1 MNVRAI
7 AGACGALALAVTT
20 MVGAPAVANDED
32 VIREGECSGS
42 SDWKVK
48 ASPEDGG
55 IELEGEVDSNKDG
68 QWWRW
73 RMLHNGDLSA
83 RGAAKTQPPSGSFER
98 QRYMWDIGG
107 PDVVDTFVF
116 RARQPKTGEVCRGTV
131 QI

>member
-55 IELEGEVDSNKDG
+55 IELEGEVDSNKNG
-68 QWWRW
+68 QTWRW
-73 RMLHNGDLSA
+73 RMKHNGHLA
-83 RGAAKTQPPSGSFER
+83 RRGTAVTHAPSGSFER
-98 QRYMWDIGG
+98 ERLLNDAKG
-107 PDVVDTFVF
+107 VDHFVF
-116 RARQPKTGEVCRGTV
+116 RAKNPATGEVCRGTV
-131 QI
+131 SF